1 MIVFN
6 LQRQSNCIYITI
18 QMKEK
23 NMRQSEEMI
32 NVILINKMITQ
43 ILSVHLKRM

>member
-6 LQRQSNCIYITI
+6 LQRQSNFIYITI

-43 ILSVHLKRM
+43 IL